1 MPSLI
6 KILWI
11 KDPIVQMEIP
21 PYRNAVSAV
30 LLGIATFDLV
40 VYAFSIQIHVN
51 MYVDINIAL
60 TWPICVRR

>member
-11 KDPIVQMEIP
+11 KDPIVQKEIP

-30 LLGIATFDLV
+30 PLGIVTFDLV
-40 VYAFSIQIHVN
+40 VYAFSIQIHIN
-51 MYVDINIAL
+51 MYVNMNIAL